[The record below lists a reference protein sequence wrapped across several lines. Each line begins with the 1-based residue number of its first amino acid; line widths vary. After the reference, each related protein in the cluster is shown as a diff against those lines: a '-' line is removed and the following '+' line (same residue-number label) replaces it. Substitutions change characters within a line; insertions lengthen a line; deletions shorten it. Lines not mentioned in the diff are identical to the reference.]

1 MNFPDKL
8 DYITFPLSLAKP
20 AKFSFPSRKPRKIFF
35 DSAANDFAFRF
46 KINDYASDI
55 LLHISRNEHIELTI
69 PSEVNN
75 ISFTTTNE
83 TDVYISLFIEEWGN

>member
-8 DYITFPLSLAKP
+8 DYITFPLSLTNP

-46 KINDYASDI
+46 KINDSASDI
-55 LLHISRNEHIELTI
+55 LLHISRNEHIELNI
-69 PSEVNN
+69 PSQVNS
-75 ISFTTTNE
+75 ISLTTTNE
-83 TDVYISLFIEEWGN
+83 TDIYFSLFIEEWGN